1 MSYETLRQLADS
13 IGLVFLCLVFFAA
26 LWRALRPG
34 AREAQRAASLIPFDD
49 ERPRNG

>member
-1 MSYETLRQLADS
+1 MSYEALRQLADS
-13 IGLVFLCLVFFAA
+13 IGLVFLWLVFLAA

-34 AREAQRAASLIPFDD
+34 SRDAQRAASMIPFDD